1 MKLERVKIKNFRS
14 IKEATVEFDPSCRVL
29 VGKNESGKSNVLKA
43 LRLLDRE
50 YTPDNDDKRTIRKGE
65 KVLNPDGSDS
75 YVAFVFTLHKK
86 ESLKLFEV
94 AYSKASQL
102 DSLQPYVGRLNGKA
116 VTLSRLHAYFSE
128 IEYRVNLQTGE
139 RHYIHPLTQSND
151 FKPIEPNAYENP
163 ATDLYR
169 VLSESSEEV
178 LSEHLP
184 SVLFWNYKDDDVL
197 PEKINLQSFRDDPDS
212 YPLLKNMFLLHG
224 VGEDQI
230 GMFIDNAMGNGI
242 TYLENQLAGIADAA
256 TDHLKSVWE
265 ERKNENI
272 QFSLRPYGDFEIT
285 MNIKEDRWYKFEQ
298 RSDGFKRFVFFLLTL
313 SFLAKTNRLRNTLLL
328 LDEPSTGLH
337 PSSERDLLDELIKIS
352 NENYLVYSTHSIFM
366 IDLKKIKRHYIVK
379 RDDEITNVRET
390 EKSRILDEEVL
401 YKSLGF
407 SFLDILKLKNIIFEG
422 WRDKRIFELVIEKI
436 SGQIKSIGYCH
447 ADGAHDIKLVSAMLE
462 LAGRQ
467 CLIVSDCDTDG
478 RRAQKEY
485 RKNKGYG
492 DWKTYKDIDRGID
505 AITGEDFIN
514 NDHIV
519 KRISQIIPSIPP
531 QLIADNLPQEDKLK
545 VILKLLKENNLGF
558 EKKDIQDAIFEKLE
572 YKNIDMGK
580 YQKLLDGITKLV
592 CS

>member
-14 IKEATVEFDPSCRVL
+14 IKEATIEFDPSCRVL
-29 VGKNESGKSNVLKA
+29 VGKNESGKSNILKA
-43 LRLLDRE
+43 LRLLDRG
-50 YTPDNDDKRTIRKGE
+50 YAPSNDDKRTIRRGE
-65 KVLNPDGSDS
+65 KALKQDGSDS
-75 YVAFVFTLHKK
+75 YVAFIFTLH
-86 ESLKLFEV
+86 EEEAQKLFEV
-94 AYSKASQL
+94 TQSKVSLL
-102 DSLQPYVGRLNGKA
+102 DRLQPYIGRLNGKV
-116 VTLSRLHAYFSE
+116 VTIDDMLSAYLSK

-139 RHYIHPLTQSND
+139 RHYLNPIIQSEN
-151 FKPIEPNAYENP
+151 FKPTEPT
-163 ATDLYR
+163 TDLYR
-169 VLSESSEEV
+169 ILSESSEEV

-184 SVLFWNYKDDDVL
+184 SVLFWRYKDKDIL
-197 PEKINLQSFRDDPDS
+197 PEKVNLQSFRGDPDS
-212 YPLLKNMFLLHG
+212 YPLLKNMFLLYG
-224 VGEDQI
+224 VEDDKI
-230 GMFIDNAMGNGI
+230 GMFIDNAMGSGI
-242 TYLENQLAGIADAA
+242 TDLENHLAGIAETA
-256 TDHLKSVWE
+256 TDHLKAVWE
-265 ERKNENI
+265 ERRNENI
-272 QFSLRPYGDFEIT
+272 QFSLKPYGESEIT
-285 MNIKEDRWYKFEQ
+285 MNIKEERWYKFEQ
-298 RSDGFKRFVFFLLTL
+298 RSDGFKRFIYFLLTL
-313 SFLAKTNRLRNTLLL
+313 SFQAKTNRLRNTLLL

-352 NENYLVYSTHSIFM
+352 NKNYLVYSTHSIFM

-422 WRDKRIFELVIEKI
+422 WRDKRIFELVIEKMD
-436 SGQIKSIGYCH
+436 GEIKSIGYCH

-485 RKNKGYG
+485 TKNKGYG

-519 KRISQIIPSIPP
+519 KRIGQIIPSISPK
-531 QLIADNLPQEDKLK
+531 LTAENLPQENKLK
-545 VILKLLKENNLGF
+545 TILKLLKENNLEF
-558 EKKDIQDAIFEKLE
+558 EKKDIQAAIFEKLE
-572 YKNIDMGK
+572 YKNIDMNK

-592 CS
+592 SN